1 MNNSPHFTLGI
12 SSKEK
17 YIEEMVNT
25 EFLDVQIHK
34 HLNWKN
40 RMEQMIPKLS
50 YAVGVMVHINNIT
63 TLNEFILHTFIL
75 L

>member
-1 MNNSPHFTLGI
+1 
-12 SSKEK
+12 
-17 YIEEMVNT
+17 MVNT